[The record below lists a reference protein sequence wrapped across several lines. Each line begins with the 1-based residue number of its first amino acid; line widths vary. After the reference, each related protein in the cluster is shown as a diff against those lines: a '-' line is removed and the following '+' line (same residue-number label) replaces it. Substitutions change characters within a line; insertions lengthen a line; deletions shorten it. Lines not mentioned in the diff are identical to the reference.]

1 MIKIKKNDTVLVKS
15 GKDKGKKGKVLR
27 VFRNERKAIVENIN
41 LMKKAIRRTREDQK
55 EGLVQMEAPIH
66 LSNIM
71 LICKQCNNSIRTKI
85 TVLKDGAKI
94 RECKKCGSVN

>member
-1 MIKIKKNDTVLVKS
+1 MVVT
-15 GKDKGKKGKVLR
+15 GKDKGKKGKILK
-27 VFRNERKAIVENIN
+27 VFPKENKAVIENIN

-55 EGLVQMEAPIH
+55 EGIVQVEAPVH
-66 LSNIM
+66 LSNVM
-71 LICKQCNNSIRTKI
+71 LVCKQCNNSIRTKV